1 MFDPI
6 LNIIQDSLKK
16 FLDNLFNVNS
26 NIQGGVL

>member
-6 LNIIQDSLKK
+6 LNIIQDYLKK